1 MKRSL
6 AFLCLM
12 IPVMVAC
19 ATEPAEPGEAAA
31 APALAPAGAPADS
44 PISAL
49 ADEPC
54 LNYCTGG
61 GRTPF
66 MTCVP
71 VCRRDRQVY
80 FSLEPVNLQLAPYC
94 GDNLCQFPDETTRGG
109 ERYCPKDCLMRV
121 EVSRTRLTINGKLIA
136 DAEGENILMRSSA
149 FDAGM

>member
-1 MKRSL
+1 MKRLL
-6 AFLCLM
+6 AFVCLM
-12 IPVMVAC
+12 IPAMFAC
-19 ATEPAEPGEAAA
+19 ATEPVEPGETAAA
-31 APALAPAGAPADS
+31 APADEAAGS
-44 PISAL
+44 PIGAL

-94 GDNLCQFPDETTRGG
+94 GDNICQFPEETTRDTR
-109 ERYCPKDCLMRV
+109 RYCPSDCRQPV
-121 EVSRTRLTINGKLIA
+121 EVSRKNLTINGKLIA
-136 DAEGENILMRSSA
+136 EAEGENILMRSSA